1 LFLKL
6 IMVRSIHSVDHV
18 LLLNSVVLIIN
29 SDSMLATVSRALH
42 GINIQPNKGD
52 KKGNVER
59 NCEVV

>member
-1 LFLKL
+1 
-6 IMVRSIHSVDHV
+6 MVRSIHSVDHV